1 MIQDIMSVF
10 SIIWDLKEIATKVKI
25 RPSRYTVPNLIMENF
40 ASFYYLQTLLII
52 DSKQDN
58 DINSSILQATCT
70 CIKKGGSNYN
80 LHCEI

>member
-1 MIQDIMSVF
+1 MF
-10 SIIWDLKEIATKVKI
+10 SIICDLKGIATEAKI
-25 RPSRYTVPNLIMENF
+25 RPSRYMVLNLIMENF

-58 DINSSILQATCT
+58 DINLSILQATCT
-70 CIKKGGSNYN
+70 CIKKRGSNHN